1 MCVLVVAVCRCRG
14 AVVLGESVGIA
25 ECLWSCGGAEGWYG
39 SVVCA
44 DSVFDYVVNVVAPCK
59 AGLAEVV

>member
-1 MCVLVVAVCRCRG
+1 MLRFLGGGVV
-14 AVVLGESVGIA
+14 IA
-25 ECLWSCGGAEGWYG
+25 ECLWSCGGAEWWHG

-44 DSVFDYVVNVVAPCK
+44 DSVLDYVVNVVTPCK